1 MGSGSGGCDCP
12 PRDHESRLTRA
23 RQDMN
28 DHPRLLILGAHPD
41 DAEFHGGGL
50 AAIYRELDRPV
61 KLVSVTDG
69 SAGHHE
75 RSREELIPLRRAEA
89 ANAGAEIGATYETWE
104 FPDGEL
110 EPTLE
115 VRRRIIREIRQFQP
129 DLVLTHRICDYHPDH
144 RAVGQCVQDASYMV
158 TVPLVVSDVP
168 ALKKDPVVAF
178 LPDLFTRPVP
188 LRADVVLDVEPQME
202 TIARMLACHRSQLF
216 EWLAYEA
223 DLLHTVPKAEHE
235 KLAWVQK
242 WAGRHIGP
250 RADRFRDELSTRF
263 GASRA
268 NELKFIEAFE
278 ISEYARQP
286 DENALRQLFPN
297 AMWP

>member
-1 MGSGSGGCDCP
+1 MP
-12 PRDHESRLTRA
+12 
-23 RQDMN
+23 N
-28 DHPRLLILGAHPD
+28 KPRLLILGAHPD

-75 RSREELIPLRRAEA
+75 RTRDELIPLRRAEA
-89 ANAGAEIGATYETWE
+89 ANAGAVIGATYETWD

-110 EPTLE
+110 EPTLD
-115 VRRRIIREIRQFQP
+115 VRRRIIREIREFEP

-158 TVPLVVSDVP
+158 TVPLVVPEVR

-178 LPDLFTRPVP
+178 LPDLFTRPTP
-188 LRADVVLDVEPQME
+188 LRPDVVIDIEPYMKSISQ
-202 TIARMLACHRSQLF
+202 MLACHQTQLF

-223 DLLHTVPKAEHE
+223 DVLHTVPEDQSARE
-235 KLAWVQK
+235 AWVLE
-242 WAGRHIGP
+242 WAKRYIGP
-250 RADRFRDELSTRF
+250 RSERFRETLITKS
-263 GASRA
+263 GAEPMSS
-268 NELKFIEAFE
+268 LQFIEAFE

-286 DENALRQLFPN
+286 DKDAMKALFPN
-297 AMWP
+297 AFSLQSSTHI

>member
-1 MGSGSGGCDCP
+1 MP
-12 PRDHESRLTRA
+12 
-23 RQDMN
+23 N
-28 DHPRLLILGAHPD
+28 NPRLLILGAHPD

-75 RSREELIPLRRAEA
+75 RTRDELIPLRRAEA
-89 ANAGAEIGATYETWE
+89 ANAGAVIGATYETWD

-110 EPTLE
+110 EPTLD
-115 VRRRIIREIRQFQP
+115 VRRRIIREIREFQP

-158 TVPLVVSDVP
+158 TVPLVVPEVP
-168 ALKKDPVVAF
+168 ALKNDPVVAF
-178 LPDLFTRPVP
+178 LPDLFTRPTP
-188 LRADVVLDVEPQME
+188 LRPDVVID
-202 TIARMLACHRSQLF
+202 IAPYMKSISQMLACHQTQLF

-223 DLLHTVPKAEHE
+223 DVLHTVPQDQSAKE
-235 KLAWVQK
+235 AWVLE
-242 WAGRHIGP
+242 WAKRYIGP
-250 RADRFRDELSTRF
+250 RSERFREFLTAKA
-263 GASRA
+263 GAERMSS
-268 NELKFIEAFE
+268 LQFIEAFE

-286 DENALRQLFPN
+286 DEDALRVLFPN
-297 AMWP
+297 AFFPSSVE